1 MGSFCHDSVSEPS
14 TTRGTAMWNTVRTLI
29 KCATDDLRG
38 AWRSLAKTDLAYALL
53 AFAVLMP
60 ATSGLLYALRAST
73 SSRVMADVDIAY
85 FFLTTPAGIA
95 TLVLGSTLIA
105 AIMALQAACLMAIG
119 LGSAQ
124 GVVLNATGAL
134 RFGAAR
140 ALNVLLLAAH
150 MVLRVLAGLVPF
162 VLAAGLAY
170 LALLRDFD
178 INYYLARRPPQF
190 WTAAGIAALLAI
202 GLALLTA
209 RTVSRWALAMP
220 LVIFEDVKPRQALAE
235 SARRAIGSRALI
247 LATLAAWA
255 AMSILLVAAT
265 TGTLYWTGRIV
276 APQLAGSLALLLLFF
291 AALALIGALLALAVG
306 IVNSSML
313 SLLITR
319 LYLQIGGPR
328 TSASSLAPFT
338 TTGPWRP
345 SAYARIGI
353 VAVLLL
359 AAVGAGLFA
368 FLANRDVRPALVIAH
383 RGSSATAP
391 ENTLAAFRLAAD
403 QHADFVE
410 LDVQESSDGQVLVVH
425 DSDLMKVGG
434 NPARI
439 WDSDAATLRTVD
451 VGSFRDRRY
460 SAERLPLLAE
470 ALAECKGRCRVI
482 VELKS
487 YGHDQQL
494 EARVAAIVE
503 EAGMVDDCVF
513 MSLDLDMVRRMKALR
528 PSWRVG
534 LLVAKAIGDLT
545 ELNAD
550 FLAVEAR
557 MATRSFVRRAH
568 SAGQDVYIWTVNDPA
583 WMLVGLSRGVDGL
596 ITDKPDLAREVIE
609 QRARMSEPQRFL
621 VALLIGLGAST
632 EDLEAEDSLRP

>member
-1 MGSFCHDSVSEPS
+1 
-14 TTRGTAMWNTVRTLI
+14 MWNTVRTLI
-29 KCATDDLRG
+29 RQATGDLRRS
-38 AWRSLAKTDLAYALL
+38 WRSLANTYLAYALL

-60 ATSGLLYALRAST
+60 ATSGLLYALRAGT
-73 SSRVMADVDIAY
+73 SSRVMADLDIAF

-95 TLVLGSTLIA
+95 TLILGATLIT
-105 AIMALQAACLMAIG
+105 AIAALQAACLMAIG

-124 GVVLNATGAL
+124 GLALNATGAL

-140 ALNVLLLAAH
+140 ALNILLLAAH

-162 VLAAGLAY
+162 VLAAGFAY

-190 WTAAGIAALLAI
+190 WTAAGIVALLAI
-202 GLALLTA
+202 GLALLAA

-220 LVIFEDVKPRQALAE
+220 LVIFADVKPRQALAE

-255 AMSILLVAAT
+255 AISVLLVAAAS
-265 TGTLYWTGRIV
+265 GTLYWAGRIV
-276 APQLAGSLALLLLFF
+276 APLLAGSLTALLLFF
-291 AALALIGALLALAVG
+291 AALALTGVLLTLAVG

-319 LYLQIGGPR
+319 LYRQIGAAR
-328 TSASSLAPFT
+328 ASASNLEPYVA
-338 TTGPWRP
+338 TGPWRP
-345 SAYARIGI
+345 SAGARTGI
-353 VAVLLL
+353 AVVLLL
-359 AAVGAGLFA
+359 AVVGAGLFA
-368 FLANRDVRPALVIAH
+368 LLANRDARPALVIAH

-425 DSDLMKVGG
+425 DGDLMKVGG

-439 WDSDAATLRTVD
+439 WDTDAATLRTID
-451 VGSFRDRRY
+451 VGSFMDRRY

-494 EARVAAIVE
+494 EERVAAIVE
-503 EAGMVDDCVF
+503 EAGMEDDCVF
-513 MSLDLDMVRRMKALR
+513 MSLDHDMVRRMKALR

-568 SAGQDVYIWTVNDPA
+568 RAGQDVYIWTTNDPA
-583 WMLVGLSRGVDGL
+583 WMLAGLSHGVDGL
-596 ITDKPDLAREVIE
+596 ITDKPDLAREVIDR
-609 QRARMSEPQRFL
+609 RARMSEPQRFL
-621 VALLIGLGAST
+621 VALLIGMGASV
-632 EDLEAEDSLRP
+632 EQLESEDSLRP

>member
-1 MGSFCHDSVSEPS
+1 
-14 TTRGTAMWNTVRTLI
+14 MWNTVRKLI
-29 KCATDDLRG
+29 KYATDDLRRS
-38 AWRSLAKTDLAYALL
+38 WRSLAATDLAYALL

-60 ATSGLLYALRAST
+60 ATSGLLYALRAGT
-73 SSRVMADVDIAY
+73 SSRVMADLDIAF

-95 TLVLGSTLIA
+95 TLVLGATLIA
-105 AIMALQAACLMAIG
+105 AIIALQAACLMAIG

-124 GVVLNATGAL
+124 GLALNATGAL

-140 ALNVLLLAAH
+140 ALNILLLAAH

-162 VLAAGLAY
+162 VLAAGLTY
-170 LALLRDFD
+170 MALLRDFD

-190 WTAAGIAALLAI
+190 WIAAGILALLAI

-235 SARRAIGSRALI
+235 SARRAVGSHALI

-255 AMSILLVAAT
+255 AISVLLVAAAS
-265 TGTLYWTGRIV
+265 GAFYWTGRIV
-276 APQLAGSLALLLLFF
+276 APQLAGSLTLLLLFF
-291 AALALIGALLALAVG
+291 AALVLIGFLLTLAVG
-306 IVNSSML
+306 IVNSSMF

-319 LYLQIGGPR
+319 LYLHIGGAR
-328 TSASSLAPFT
+328 SSASTLASYM

-345 SAYARIGI
+345 SARARTAI

-359 AAVGAGLFA
+359 AAVGAGLFG
-368 FLANRDVRPALVIAH
+368 FLANRNVRPALVIAH

-403 QHADFVE
+403 QHSDFVE

-434 NPARI
+434 NSARI
-439 WDSDAATLRTVD
+439 WDTDAATLRTVD
-451 VGSFRDRRY
+451 VGSFMDRRY

-494 EARVAAIVE
+494 EERVAAIVE

-513 MSLDLDMVRRMKALR
+513 MSLDHDMVRRMKALR

-568 SAGQDVYIWTVNDPA
+568 RAGQDVYIWTTNDPA
-583 WMLVGLSRGVDGL
+583 WMLVGLSHGVDGL
-596 ITDKPDLAREVIE
+596 ITDRPDLAHEVIDR
-609 QRARMSEPQRFL
+609 RARMSEPQRVL
-621 VALLIGLGAST
+621 VALLIGLGANI
-632 EDLEAEDSLRP
+632 EKLEAEDSLRP